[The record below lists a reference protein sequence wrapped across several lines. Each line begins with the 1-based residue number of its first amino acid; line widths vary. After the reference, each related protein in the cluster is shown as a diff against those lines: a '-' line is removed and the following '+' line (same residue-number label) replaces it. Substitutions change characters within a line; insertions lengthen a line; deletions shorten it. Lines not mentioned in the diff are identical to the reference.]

1 MNIDAD
7 LTNSDWI
14 KAFRLDI
21 QGEKSLNAIMEMFGI
36 PMTDPEMTEGLAKLN
51 QYPWVES
58 LPGYTKEKIRQAA
71 GIKKRAERKAS
82 RLIEES

>member
-7 LTNSDWI
+7 LKHSDWI
-14 KAFRLDI
+14 KSFRLDI
-21 QGEKSLNAIMEMFGI
+21 QGKKSLSAIMEMFGI
-36 PMTDPEMTEGLAKLN
+36 PMTDPEMTEGLAKLD

-58 LPGYTKEKIRQAA
+58 LPGHVKDAIRQAA
-71 GIKKRAERKAS
+71 KMQKRAERKAS